1 VPVLAVHRLVQVPA
15 VLHLVLPAR
24 QPLVLPAL
32 VQAVVRLWII
42 QSQVIVQ
49 AVVRLWII
57 QSQVIVVGPNQV
69 IVLVQV
75 RLWIIRTQAI
85 RHQVNPTSCISGRRG
100 YSGYNKCANGSDIA
114 RIRVQAL
121 LNPLKCLNIANNV

>member
-1 VPVLAVHRLVQVPA
+1 MPVLAVHRQVQVPA
-15 VLHLVLPAR
+15 VQRLVLPAR

-32 VQAVVRLWII
+32 
-42 QSQVIVQ
+42 VQ

-85 RHQVNPTSCISGRRG
+85 RHQVNPTKSVID
-100 YSGYNKCANGSDIA
+100 KEMI
-114 RIRVQAL
+114 
-121 LNPLKCLNIANNV
+121 